1 MTSFTTT
8 LLVELYGSVSY
19 YGRKWDYGLDE
30 CCYLVIGV
38 EHISLIVGV
47 CLELEFG

>member
-38 EHISLIVGV
+38 KHISLIVGV
-47 CLELEFG
+47 CLELGFG